1 MPAPVPQPT
10 IPLHRVRFFD
20 HTPSPITALA
30 FTPLPLPPARDPTAQ
45 APKGKARSESEQNEL
60 GALVVA
66 RENGEV
72 EIWEYVHPE
81 SGSSGNWVLLKT
93 LPPTLTHP
101 TISLMALAI
110 RDPENFHTKPYS
122 VPRVSDLRL
131 FTAGSESTELTERCL
146 ASGRV
151 LQTYPIP
158 SPPLWSMSVSPT
170 QSLLCLTT
178 NSANLHFVSIPPPL
192 LPGSVT
198 QLEPPPA
205 HLLRSDALPS
215 RTRTVSVAW
224 GIPKLVQEDDEW
236 VWRDTYLVTGNSDS
250 SFRRWELP
258 LPATAGTPQGRV
270 TLKSRAVVEKVGKGS
285 KKGAHKGT
293 IVWGVGV
300 LPDSSIVTSDSLG
313 NVTFWD
319 SNTMA
324 QRQSFRSHKADG
336 MSLIIGPGGR
346 TVFTSGPDQR
356 VCQFTAVTKGNG
368 KTEWA
373 LTATKRIHTHDVRA
387 LAIFP
392 PYLPLPANHPFT
404 PRPLNPGLAPILA
417 SGGWD
422 MAPVFTPAAAP
433 DLLAE
438 KLRSPLGKD
447 KKGQH
452 KVVFEEAFS
461 RRLPMFGGERGTTR
475 ISVSRGAR
483 LVVGRKDRSVGIWT
497 VLEDEQGWK
506 KLVEMDLQLRT
517 NLISSAVSQDGRW
530 LAVSDLYE
538 TKVFR
543 LTQSPT
549 GRLRPVRVRGFVT
562 TLIES
567 PALSDV
573 GIPQRGCGASSLLFT
588 PDSGRLVVAF
598 AASAHVAVLQLPDED
613 SGVISVAR
621 SFAPQHTIVG
631 GRSVRGKA
639 SRRRKRRAAKAAADA
654 DGDVS
659 MTNGHAESDDEEED
673 DEPVARSGGNEPAP
687 WVTAMSASDD
697 GQWLATSDLGGKVT
711 VFNLDTLQ
719 LHALLPT
726 LPDAAVSIAFTPTHP
741 FLAIMHPSN
750 TLQFY
755 HLDTRRFVA
764 PSQQLAVLNNTLHGL
779 HAGVEGASFEPT
791 RSNPR
796 AAKVVIWAH
805 DWVATARLDLDLVAR
820 AVGKRSGSPS
830 VSIDGSP
837 APMPSKNALRRKR
850 AREAREQLE
859 ASSASPSLAASSDIG
874 VPASPTSSLARSLV
888 HKSAPSSAN
897 DPEFVKVATDK
908 FRSVVAVDWLEE
920 GEMVLVER
928 PYADF
933 VGELPP
939 AFWTGTYGR
948 A

>member
-1 MPAPVPQPT
+1 MPAPVPAPT
-10 IPLHRVRFFD
+10 LPLHRVRFFD

-30 FTPLPLPPARDPTAQ
+30 FTPLPLPPARDPTAP
-45 APKGKARSESEQNEL
+45 ATKGKARSEAEQNEL

-101 TISLMALAI
+101 NISLMALSI

-258 LPATAGTPQGRV
+258 LPSAAGTTQGRV

-392 PYLPLPANHPFT
+392 PYLPLPANHPLT

-438 KLRSPLGKD
+438 KLRSPLGKA
-447 KKGQH
+447 KKGAH

-461 RRLPMFGGERGTTR
+461 RRLPMFGGERGATR

-543 LTQSPT
+543 LVQSPT

-567 PALSDV
+567 PALADV

-598 AASAHVAVLQLPDED
+598 AASAHVAVLELPDQD
-613 SGVISVAR
+613 NGLITVAR
-621 SFAPQHTIVG
+621 SFAPQHTTIG

-639 SRRRKRRAAKAAADA
+639 SRRRN
-654 DGDVS
+654 V
-659 MTNGHAESDDEEED
+659 ESDDEEEE
-673 DEPVARSGGNEPAP
+673 DESASRPANSEPAP
-687 WVTAMSASDD
+687 WVTAMAVSDD

-726 LPDAAVSIAFTPTHP
+726 LPHAAVSIAFTPTHP

-755 HLDTRRFVA
+755 HLDTSRFVA

-779 HAGVEGASFEPT
+779 HAGVEGASFEPS

-820 AVGKRSGSPS
+820 GAGKRSGSPA
-830 VSIDGSP
+830 VSLDGEP
-837 APMPSKNALRRKR
+837 APLSSKSLRRKR

-859 ASSASPSLAASSDIG
+859 ASSASPSLAASS
-874 VPASPTSSLARSLV
+874 SLARSLV
-888 HKSAPSSAN
+888 LKSAPSSAN